1 MEKEQESYKLCY
13 IDGQKA
19 FFTDNFEEQWG
30 DDWNDAPYE
39 HNAGDPYNHYYK
51 DKQEYPINLVELYF
65 EIPRYW
71 LYLPCDHFTNSPYSV
86 EAINKGAIAWIHTDD
101 FNIQAG
107 TSLKDFIDIIL
118 KNGGSIW
125 KKI

>member
-1 MEKEQESYKLCY
+1 MSEQDYKLCY
-13 IDGQKA
+13 IDGNKA
-19 FFTDNFEEQWG
+19 YFTDNFKRQRG

-39 HNAGDPYNHYYK
+39 HNAEPPYDHYYE
-51 DKQEYPINLVELYF
+51 DGQEYPINLAELYF

-71 LYLPCDHFTNSPYSV
+71 NYLPCDYFTNSPYSV

-107 TSLKDFIDIIL
+107 TSLKEFIDTL
-118 KNGGSIW
+118 KKHGG
-125 KKI
+125 KIFLEQE

>member
-1 MEKEQESYKLCY
+1 MNEQDYKLCY
-13 IDGQKA
+13 IDGNKA
-19 FFTDNFEEQWG
+19 WFTSNFEKQWG

-39 HNAGDPYNHYYK
+39 HNAGDPYRHYYK
-51 DKQEYPINLVELYF
+51 NEQEYPINLVELYF
-65 EIPRYW
+65 ELPRYW

-86 EAINKGAIAWIHTDD
+86 EAINKGAIAWIHTDN

-107 TSLKDFIDIIL
+107 TTAKDFVDIIL